1 MGVLQPWEVHSAHR
15 GLDMPRSWKFG
26 VLVVEG
32 VCWIGESSGSGLLFG
47 GFMGCF
53 WFDGGVVTFASFFF
67 FPCNILAV
75 LLSNL
80 QFRRLLK
87 DEI

>member
-1 MGVLQPWEVHSAHR
+1 
-15 GLDMPRSWKFG
+15 
-26 VLVVEG
+26 
-32 VCWIGESSGSGLLFG
+32 
-47 GFMGCF
+47 MGCF

-67 FPCNILAV
+67 FRCDILAV
-75 LLSNL
+75 LLSSL